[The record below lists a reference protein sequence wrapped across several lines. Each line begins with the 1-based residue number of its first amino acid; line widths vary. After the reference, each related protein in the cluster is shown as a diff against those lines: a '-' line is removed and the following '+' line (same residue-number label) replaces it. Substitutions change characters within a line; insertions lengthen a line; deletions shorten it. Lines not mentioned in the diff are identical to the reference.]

1 VGAVARPGPGRRRI
15 GGVAHHPLS
24 ASFRDQA
31 RACRRSSPLYWQ
43 LLNAMAADLD
53 AGGVTAT
60 VLAGREHDRL
70 GTVPALRLLGALHRL
85 VLTGQAP
92 ELAGYYPS
100 VGGTLAAADT
110 LWPAAERTLR
120 DQVGPLREL
129 LGRTVQTNEPGR
141 ASVLY
146 GGLYVSSQRAARAAG
161 RPGAMPVRLLEV
173 GASGGLTMLADRY
186 AYAVGE
192 RVLGDPD
199 SLLRFEQPWI
209 GLPAAD
215 LDVPPVIVER
225 RGCDPAPVD
234 PVTPE
239 GRLTLMSY
247 VWADWLERVH
257 RLEAALAVAAGGP
270 PTPVDRAG
278 LGEWLARQLAEARP
292 GVLTVVWHSVMWQY
306 VEAPERRRAL
316 DLMAA
321 AGARSTPDAPVAHL
335 RFEPVWLGRDRL
347 AFQLLLTLWPGDGG
361 DIQLGTAPGHG
372 LPTTWQVG

>member
-1 VGAVARPGPGRRRI
+1 
-15 GGVAHHPLS
+15 VAHHPLS

-31 RACRRSSPLYWQ
+31 RACRTVSPLYWQ

-53 AGGVTAT
+53 AGGITAA
-60 VLAGREHDRL
+60 VLAGRENDRL
-70 GTVPALRLLGALHRL
+70 GTVPALRMLGALHRL

-92 ELAGYYPS
+92 ELAAYYPS
-100 VGGTLAAADT
+100 AGGTLTAPEK
-110 LWPAAERTLR
+110 LWPVAEQTLR
-120 DQVGPLREL
+120 ERIDQLRDL

-146 GGLYVSSQRAARAAG
+146 GGLYVAAQRAAWAVAGVPAAAG
-161 RPGAMPVRLLEV
+161 VSSPGAAGAMPVRLLEV

-192 RVLGDPD
+192 RVLGDPA
-199 SLLRFEQPWI
+199 SLLRFEQPWV
-209 GLPAAD
+209 GLPPAD
-215 LDVPPVIVER
+215 LDVPPVIAER

-257 RLEAALAVAAGGP
+257 RLESALAVAAGGP
-270 PTPVDRAG
+270 PTPVDRGG
-278 LGEWLARQLAEARP
+278 LGDWLEQQLAEPRP

-316 DLMAA
+316 AVMTA
-321 AGARSTPDAPVAHL
+321 AGARSSPAAPLAHL
-335 RFEPVWLGRDRL
+335 RFEPAWLGRNRL
-347 AFQLLLTLWPGDGG
+347 AFQLLLTLWPGSGADE
-361 DIQLGTAPGHG
+361 LLATAPGHG
-372 LPTTWQVG
+372 LPTDWQVG